1 MAADSTFF
9 IGIGQ
14 KVGAYG
20 YFPMAT
26 QPESPAR
33 ANTYASIPLAGG
45 VATYYTTLNRFMIE
59 GVASVFSLPLQ
70 LTAFSGKLNA
80 NTAQLN
86 WSTTNEVNTSK
97 FIVERSNNNNWNSI
111 ATVDAKGE
119 KNNTYQITDAN
130 LATGKYQYRL
140 KMMDKD
146 GKFTYSSIVLLEV
159 SSKNLFVLNQNYPN
173 PVKGS
178 TALSYQLS
186 EKGKV
191 SIELFTQDGRKVA
204 SIINAQQSA
213 GTYNVS
219 IDVKKYALATGNYN
233 YRMVVVNNNNQEVFR
248 ATKTMVIAQ

>member
-1 MAADSTFF
+1 
-9 IGIGQ
+9 
-14 KVGAYG
+14 
-20 YFPMAT
+20 
-26 QPESPAR
+26 
-33 ANTYASIPLAGG
+33 
-45 VATYYTTLNRFMIE
+45 
-59 GVASVFSLPLQ
+59 
-70 LTAFSGKLNA
+70 
-80 NTAQLN
+80 
-86 WSTTNEVNTSK
+86 
-97 FIVERSNNNNWNSI
+97 
-111 ATVDAKGE
+111 
-119 KNNTYQITDAN
+119 
-130 LATGKYQYRL
+130 
-140 KMMDKD
+140 MMDKD

-159 SSKNLFVLNQNYPN
+159 NSKNLFVLNQNYPN